1 MTSEVEQSPTSP
13 SKLMHQTID
22 HLSTILSIA
31 QFYLMDEAVSP
42 ELQADMKRIVQTARE
57 VSSNLR
63 HLAEILLED
72 E

>member
-1 MTSEVEQSPTSP
+1 MTSGIEQPPTSP
-13 SKLMHQTID
+13 SKLMHQMIN
-22 HLSTILSIA
+22 HLSTIISIA
-31 QFYLMDEAVSP
+31 QFYLMDETVSP
-42 ELQADMKRIVQTARE
+42 KHQADMKRIVQTAKE